1 MFLQNRRITYW
12 QLTNKC
18 FCFKLNE
25 FRFRKDRRRKS
36 EVRRRKTEE
45 NGKWYPLILEKR
57 DISVTSFSR
66 LPTSD
71 YVILPT
77 KLTVEQNKQKQQ
89 IY

>member
-1 MFLQNRRITYW
+1 MSLDFEKTEDGSQ
-12 QLTNKC
+12 
-18 FCFKLNE
+18 
-25 FRFRKDRRRKS
+25 KS
-36 EVRRRKTEE
+36 EDGRRKTEE